1 MEVTNVEQVGRIF
14 SAIITEEFEPVIARE
29 ITRIVR
35 YAKDEAKARIE
46 REVRELAFSLESQ
59 VTRLA
64 DKLKTQVRIEFKL
77 TVPDEWEDKRGD

>member
-1 MEVTNVEQVGRIF
+1 MEVGNAEQVGRIF

-64 DKLKTQVRIEFKL
+64 DKLKTQVSIEFKL